1 LKGRKLRATP
11 TSQRIDETVVT
22 EETAEDTSLTLSTE
36 TYGVSAAYTIADKLR
51 KMPMGLTEQQKLAK
65 EEMNKQYD
73 AIFQQKFNS
82 LPSDKEK

>member
-1 LKGRKLRATP
+1 M
-11 TSQRIDETVVT
+11 T
-22 EETAEDTSLTLSTE
+22 EETAEDSSFTLSTE
-36 TYGVSAAYTIADKLR
+36 TFGVSAAYTLADKLR
-51 KMPMGLTEQQKLAK
+51 KMPMGLTEQQKIAK